1 MNKKM
6 KNISLSIKA
15 LALAG
20 TLFFASCSNLLN
32 VDPRQSIDSA
42 TALNSQEAL
51 EAAISG
57 VYDRLQQLRM
67 YGRDFVALPEA
78 LSDNGRATNK
88 SGRLFAEFLNQPN
101 AHFGAGTWQLS
112 YFAINQINL
121 ILDNAPKV
129 NMPVNTR
136 NNIEGQ
142 AHFLRALIY
151 HNLMRVYAYDPGA
164 IVAQNNRGGVPLA
177 LTPILGSDQ
186 IENLPR
192 APIDAVYAQIYKDL
206 DDAIVK
212 LATTPNS
219 RAPFYATRAAA
230 EALYSRVALHRR
242 DYTNVI
248 RFANDALSRG
258 VGSFVSNAQ
267 YVSSWRTAINPE
279 SIFELQYVTNE
290 NLGVNEALQTTYTT
304 LLAVGDRSRTGGFG
318 DLVPTAQLLSL
329 MEAEGNDVRRQLY
342 ELGTT
347 GRGPAE
353 IECTK
358 FMGKGG
364 QPNLDNIPV
373 IRVSEVILNRAEA
386 YAMQGN
392 DPLALADVNR
402 IRNRAGLPSVNLSG
416 AALLEE
422 ILKQRR
428 IELAFEGDRW
438 FTLKRLG
445 RDIVKAAPATGVPFI
460 DFRMLAPIPVRE
472 IQANPNLQQNFGY

>member
-1 MNKKM
+1 MKK
-6 KNISLSIKA
+6 ISLSIKVLTIA
-15 LALAG
+15 S
-20 TLFFASCSNLLN
+20 TLFFTSCSNLLN

-42 TALNSQEAL
+42 TALTSQEAL

-57 VYDRLQQLRM
+57 VYDRLQALRM
-67 YGRDFVALPEA
+67 YGRDFIALPEA

-88 SGRLFAEFLNQPN
+88 SGRLFPEYLNQPN

-129 NMPVNTR
+129 NMPAATR

-164 IVAQNNRGGVPLA
+164 IVTQNSRGGVPLA
-177 LTPILGSDQ
+177 LTPILSSDQ
-186 IENLPR
+186 IEKLPR

-230 EALYSRVALHRR
+230 EALYSRVALYRR
-242 DYTNVI
+242 DYANVI
-248 RFANDALSRG
+248 RFADAALSRG
-258 VGSFVSNAQ
+258 VGTFVSNAQ
-267 YVSSWRTAINPE
+267 YVASWRTAINPE
-279 SIFELQYVTNE
+279 SIFELQYVTAE

-304 LLAVGDRSRTGGFG
+304 LLELGNRNRTGGFG
-318 DLVPTAQLLSL
+318 DLVPTADLLNL
-329 MEAEGNDVRRQLY
+329 MQAEGADVRRQLY
-342 ELGTT
+342 ELGTA
-347 GRGPAE
+347 GRGTPE

-358 FMGKGG
+358 FFGKNGV
-364 QPNLDNIPV
+364 PNLDNIPV

-386 YAMQGN
+386 YAMQRN
-392 DPLALADVNR
+392 DALALADVNR

-445 RDIVKAAPATGVPFI
+445 RDIVKAPPATGVPFI
-460 DFRMLAPIPVRE
+460 DFRILAPIPVRE

>member
-1 MNKKM
+1 MKKL
-6 KNISLSIKA
+6 SLSIKV
-15 LALAG
+15 LAIAS
-20 TLFFASCSNLLN
+20 TMFFASCSNLLN
-32 VDPRQSIDSA
+32 VEPRQSIDSA
-42 TALNSQEAL
+42 TALSTQEAL
-51 EAAISG
+51 EAAVSG
-57 VYDRLQQLRM
+57 VYDRLQALRM
-67 YGRDFVALPEA
+67 YGRDFIALPEA

-88 SGRLFAEFLNQPN
+88 SGRLQAEYQNQPN
-101 AHFGAGTWQLS
+101 AHFTAGTWQLS
-112 YFAINQINL
+112 YAAINQINL

-129 NMPVNTR
+129 NMPAATR
-136 NNIEGQ
+136 NSIEGQ
-142 AHFLRALIY
+142 ALFLRALIY
-151 HNLMRVYAYDPGA
+151 HNLMRAYAYDPGA
-164 IVAQNNRGGVPLA
+164 IVTQNSRGGVPLA

-186 IENLPR
+186 IEKLSR

-242 DYTNVI
+242 DYANVV
-248 RFANDALSRG
+248 RFADAALSRG
-258 VGSFVSNAQ
+258 VGTFVTNAQ
-267 YVSSWRTAINPE
+267 YVASWRAAIHPE
-279 SIFELQYVTNE
+279 SIFELQYVTAE

-318 DLVPTAQLLSL
+318 DLVPTADLLNI
-329 MEAEGNDVRRQLY
+329 MQAEGNDVRRQLY

-347 GRGPAE
+347 GRGTAE

-386 YAMQGN
+386 YAMQNN
-392 DPLALADVNR
+392 DALALADLNR
-402 IRNRAGLPSVNLSG
+402 IRNRAGLPSVTLSG

-445 RDIVKAAPATGVPFI
+445 RDIVKAPPVQTVPFI
-460 DFRMLAPIPVRE
+460 DFRILAPIPVRE

>member
-1 MNKKM
+1 MKKL
-6 KNISLSIKA
+6 SLSVKA
-15 LALAG
+15 LAIAS
-20 TLFFASCSNLLN
+20 TMFFASCSNLLN
-32 VDPRQSIDSA
+32 VEPRQSIDSA
-42 TALNSQEAL
+42 TALSTQEAL
-51 EAAISG
+51 EAAVSG
-57 VYDRLQQLRM
+57 VYDRLQALRM
-67 YGRDFVALPEA
+67 YGRDFIALPEA

-88 SGRLFAEFLNQPN
+88 SGRLQAEYQNQPN
-101 AHFGAGTWQLS
+101 AHFTAGTWQLS
-112 YFAINQINL
+112 YAAINQINL

-129 NMPVNTR
+129 NMPAATR

-142 AHFLRALIY
+142 ALFLRALIY
-151 HNLMRVYAYDPGA
+151 HNLMRAYAYDPGA
-164 IVAQNNRGGVPLA
+164 IVTQNSRGGVPLA
-177 LTPILGSDQ
+177 LTPVLGSDQ
-186 IENLPR
+186 IEKLSR

-230 EALYSRVALHRR
+230 EALYSRVALYRR
-242 DYTNVI
+242 DYANVV
-248 RFANDALSRG
+248 RFADAALSRG
-258 VGSFVSNAQ
+258 VGTFVTNAQ
-267 YVSSWRTAINPE
+267 YIASWRAAIHPE
-279 SIFELQYVTNE
+279 SIFELQYVTAE

-318 DLVPTAQLLSL
+318 DLVPTADLLNI
-329 MEAEGNDVRRQLY
+329 MQAEGNDVRRQLY

-347 GRGPAE
+347 GRGAAE

-386 YAMQGN
+386 YAMQNN
-392 DPLALADVNR
+392 DALALADLNR
-402 IRNRAGLPSVNLSG
+402 IRNRAGLPSVTLSG

-445 RDIVKAAPATGVPFI
+445 RDIVKAPPVQTVPFI
-460 DFRMLAPIPVRE
+460 DFRILAPIPVRE

>member
-1 MNKKM
+1 MKK
-6 KNISLSIKA
+6 ISLSIKT

-20 TLFFASCSNLLN
+20 SLFFASCNNLLN

-42 TALNSQEAL
+42 TALTTQEAL
-51 EAAISG
+51 EAAVSA
-57 VYDRLQQLRM
+57 VYDRLQGLRM

-88 SGRLFAEFLNQPN
+88 SGRLFPEFLNQPN
-101 AHFGAGTWQLS
+101 AHFTAGTWQLS

-129 NMPVNTR
+129 NMPVNAR

-164 IVAQNNRGGVPLA
+164 IVTQNNRGGVPLI
-177 LTPILGSDQ
+177 LTPILSADQ
-186 IENLPR
+186 IEKPSR
-192 APIDAVYAQIYKDL
+192 ASIDEVYAQIYKDL

-219 RAPFYATRAAA
+219 RAPLYATRAAA

-242 DYTNVI
+242 DYANVV
-248 RFANDALSRG
+248 RFADAALSRG
-258 VGSFVSNAQ
+258 VGTFLPTAQ
-267 YVSSWRTAINPE
+267 YIAGWRSLIHPE
-279 SIFELQYVTNE
+279 SMFELQYVAPE

-304 LLAVGDRSRTGGFG
+304 LLVLGDRSRTGGFG
-318 DLVPTAQLLSL
+318 DLVPTAQLLNL
-329 MEAEGNDVRRQLY
+329 MEAEGNDIRRQLY

-358 FMGKGG
+358 FFGKGG
-364 QPNLDNIPV
+364 QPNLDHIPV
-373 IRVSEVILNRAEA
+373 IRISEVILNRAEA
-386 YAMQGN
+386 HAMLGN
-392 DPLALADVNR
+392 DALALADVNR

-416 AALLEE
+416 PALLEE

-445 RDIVKAAPATGVPFI
+445 RDIVKAAPAQTVPFI
-460 DFRMLAPIPVRE
+460 DFRILAPIPVRE

>member
-1 MNKKM
+1 MKKL
-6 KNISLSIKA
+6 SLSIKV
-15 LALAG
+15 LAI
-20 TLFFASCSNLLN
+20 TSTIFFASCSNLLN

-42 TALNSQEAL
+42 TALTTQEAL
-51 EAAISG
+51 EAAVSG
-57 VYDRLQQLRM
+57 AYDYLQALRM
-67 YGRDFVALPEA
+67 YGRDFIALPEA

-88 SGRLFAEFLNQPN
+88 SGRLQAEYQNQPN
-101 AHFGAGTWQLS
+101 AHFSAGTWQLS
-112 YFAINQINL
+112 YAAINQINL

-129 NMPVNTR
+129 NMPAATR

-142 AHFLRALIY
+142 ALFLRALIY

-164 IVAQNNRGGVPLA
+164 IVTQNSRGGVPLA

-186 IENLPR
+186 IEKLSR

-230 EALYSRVALHRR
+230 EALYSRVALYRR
-242 DYTNVI
+242 DYANVV
-248 RFANDALSRG
+248 RFADAALSRG
-258 VGSFVSNAQ
+258 VGTFVTNAQ
-267 YVSSWRTAINPE
+267 YVASWRAAIHPE
-279 SIFELQYVTNE
+279 SIFELQYVTAE

-318 DLVPTAQLLSL
+318 DLVPTADLLNI
-329 MEAEGNDVRRQLY
+329 MQAEGNDVRRQLY
-342 ELGTT
+342 ELGTA
-347 GRGPAE
+347 GRGTAE

-386 YAMQGN
+386 YAMQNN
-392 DPLALADVNR
+392 DALALADLNR
-402 IRNRAGLPSVNLSG
+402 IRNRAGLPSVTLSG

-445 RDIVKAAPATGVPFI
+445 RDIVKAPPVQTVPFI
-460 DFRMLAPIPVRE
+460 DFRILAPIPVRE

>member
-1 MNKKM
+1 MKKTM
-6 KNISLSIKA
+6 KKLSLSIKA
-15 LALAG
+15 LAIAS
-20 TLFFASCSNLLN
+20 TMFFASCSNLLN
-32 VDPRQSIDSA
+32 VEPRQSIDSA
-42 TALNSQEAL
+42 TALTTQEAL
-51 EAAISG
+51 EAAVSG
-57 VYDRLQQLRM
+57 VYDRLQALRM
-67 YGRDFVALPEA
+67 YGRDFIALPEA

-88 SGRLFAEFLNQPN
+88 SGRLQAEYQNQPN
-101 AHFGAGTWQLS
+101 AHFAAGTWQLS
-112 YFAINQINL
+112 YAAINQINL

-129 NMPVNTR
+129 NMPAATR

-142 AHFLRALIY
+142 ALFLRALIY
-151 HNLMRVYAYDPGA
+151 HNLMRAYAYDPGA
-164 IVAQNNRGGVPLA
+164 IVTQNSRGGVPLA

-186 IENLPR
+186 IEKLSR

-230 EALYSRVALHRR
+230 EALYSRVALYRR
-242 DYTNVI
+242 DYANVV
-248 RFANDALSRG
+248 RFADAALSRG
-258 VGSFVSNAQ
+258 VGTFVTNAQ
-267 YVSSWRTAINPE
+267 YVASWRAAIHPE
-279 SIFELQYVTNE
+279 SIFELQYVTAE

-318 DLVPTAQLLSL
+318 DLVPTADLLNI
-329 MEAEGNDVRRQLY
+329 MQAEGNDVRRQLY

-347 GRGPAE
+347 GRGTAE

-386 YAMQGN
+386 YAMQNN
-392 DPLALADVNR
+392 DALALADLNR
-402 IRNRAGLPSVNLSG
+402 IRNRAGLPSVTLSG

-445 RDIVKAAPATGVPFI
+445 RDIVKAPPVQTVPFI
-460 DFRMLAPIPVRE
+460 DFRILAPIPVRE